1 MRAHDIIVKELKEM
15 LESKGIECLH
25 FHRKSAEVMRKGF
38 LNSETE
44 ICGFTPDIIVKA
56 GVTDEDIICI
66 EYINSKRQLR
76 SDARG
81 MALLSLMGYLKAQ
94 SFVLVLN
101 DNIVEMDRGTSEKL
115 HLHQI
120 NLSMFKKYL
129 NRDSKESFLAFIRF

>member
-1 MRAHDIIVKELKEM
+1 VKAHDIVVKELKEM
-15 LESKGIECLH
+15 LESKGIECLP
-25 FHRKSAEVMRKGF
+25 FRRKFAEIMTRNS
-38 LNSETE
+38 LNPKTE
-44 ICGFTPDIIVKA
+44 ICAFMPDIIVKA
-56 GVTDEDIICI
+56 GITDEDIICV

-101 DNIVEMDRGTSEKL
+101 DSILEMDRGTLEKL

-129 NRDSKESFLAFIRF
+129 NRDSKETFLAFIRF